1 MTHSFNTDDAKK
13 YGLPQAVI
21 LYNMRYW
28 IAYNKAH
35 RENIHDG
42 RVWTYNSVRAYGELF
57 PYLTTDQ
64 IRRYIETLEKA
75 GAIICGSYNKRGG
88 DRTKWHS
95 LPGDEGL
102 APTDHLAELPE
113 QLANPPQQMAKMPNG
128 NGEFAKALPDI
139 NSDINSY
146 AKHTQE
152 RAAARVCAP
161 DNPLDVDLTEPALLD
176 LSPLAEPLQLY
187 AEKCF
192 RFSRTGIDAALIHAC
207 HEVGVE
213 TVRLALLQC
222 VQLCEDPAFDKRYL
236 PQLTRLL
243 NSSDDLHKRAAL
255 YIPPMPETRASPY
268 DPANAARERD
278 AETVAWVESMTDEE
292 RIENFKWAA
301 DNNLTWP
308 EEVLTRWK
316 HLMPQTLQPQLVT

>member
-1 MTHSFNTDDAKK
+1 MTHSFNTDDAAK

-21 LYNMRYW
+21 LYNIRYW
-28 IAYNKAH
+28 IEYNKAH
-35 RENIHDG
+35 RENIQDG

-64 IRRYIETLEKA
+64 IRRYIESLEKA
-75 GAIICGSYNKRGG
+75 GAVICGSYNKRGG

-102 APTDHLAELPE
+102 APGEHLAELPTH
-113 QLANPPQQMAKMPNG
+113 LANPPQHLAKMPNG

-146 AKHTQE
+146 EKHTQE

-161 DNPLDVDLTEPALLD
+161 DNPLDVELPEPETID
-176 LSPLAEPLQLY
+176 LSPIAEPLQLY
-187 AEKCF
+187 ADKCF
-192 RFSRTGIDAALIHAC
+192 KFSRTAIDASLLHAC
-207 HEVGVE
+207 HTVGVE

-222 VQLCEDPAFDKRYL
+222 VQLCEDPAFEKRYL
-236 PQLTRLL
+236 PQLTKLL

-255 YIPPMPETRASPY
+255 WRPPTEPRASPI
-268 DPANAARERD
+268 DAQSIQREID
-278 AETVAWVESMTDEE
+278 AQTVAWLSGLSDEE
-292 RIENFKWAA
+292 REFQFSEARRLNQTWG
-301 DNNLTWP
+301 DGVYRLWPQSQNLK
-308 EEVLTRWK
+308 L
-316 HLMPQTLQPQLVT
+316 QTA